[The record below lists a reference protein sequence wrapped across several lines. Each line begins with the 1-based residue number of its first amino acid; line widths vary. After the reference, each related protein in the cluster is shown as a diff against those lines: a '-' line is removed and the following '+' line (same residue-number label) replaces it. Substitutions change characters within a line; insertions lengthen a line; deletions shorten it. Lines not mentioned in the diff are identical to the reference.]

1 MHWYSVILQGCGSF
15 SSYQVV
21 NLMKPSRFTLF
32 LIFWNENPF
41 FFENSSFGRY
51 TCWIPVQ
58 REDQVESNA
67 IQQSPYRP
75 SKVEPAVVELSISF
89 RGHAI
94 EPTIPPKIEPT
105 KHFLPKSNPQCEAPC
120 RPSRMDCRLFH
131 RPLLVL
137 LAWIAG
143 CFIDECNIGCLG
155 PCPFCRQANWLP
167 HRWAHNWHNL
177 SLQVIKLSQN
187 F

>member
-41 FFENSSFGRY
+41 FFENSSFGRC

-58 REDQVESNA
+58 REDQIESNA

-105 KHFLPKSNPQCEAPC
+105 NISSLNRTHNA
-120 RPSRMDCRLFH
+120 RL
-131 RPLLVL
+131 LVVL